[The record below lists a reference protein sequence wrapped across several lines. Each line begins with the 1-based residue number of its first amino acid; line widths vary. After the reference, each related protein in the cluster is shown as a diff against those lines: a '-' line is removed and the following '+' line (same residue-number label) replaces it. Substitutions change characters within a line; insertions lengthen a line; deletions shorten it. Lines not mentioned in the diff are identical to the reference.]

1 MSERSEPTS
10 KHSREQTGRRGG
22 ARRFRDPW
30 GVPHLRAGDP
40 LALAAAQGRVTAYDR
55 AWQIEVERHR
65 AQGTSAAF
73 LGVDALDWDRFARQV
88 RLDDTARRC
97 HAALDPAT
105 AEWVSAYVAGVND
118 GLAAGA
124 ARAPEF
130 AATGLT
136 PGRWEPWTPLG
147 VWLGHHILF
156 AGFPGKLWR
165 EHVAQRLGP
174 EAVDVF
180 ATDGPSVAGSN
191 GWLLAAERTG
201 TGAALLAGD
210 PHRFFEDPGVYQQI
224 RLACP
229 EYDVVGL
236 AVPGVPGIAHFGH
249 AGAVAWAITNAMADY
264 QDLYAE
270 RLRRDGDQVQAL
282 GPDGWRLAHSHLE
295 TIEVAGA
302 DPVEVEVVET
312 DRGPVIVGGPDDE
325 TAISL
330 RYPPRVRAELG
341 FATLPELL
349 RARTVTDVDHALR
362 HWVEPVNVV
371 QAADTAGGLLHR
383 AAGAVPVRH
392 PDNGRR
398 VVPGWDAEHAWQGWY
413 APMPRATVVGRAVMA
428 NERGLAAPLGV
439 EFAPPHRARRIAE
452 LLDAGHDW
460 TADGLAEVHTDT
472 YLGSAEPLLAV
483 LEGLTGLD
491 PATAALRER
500 LRRWDRRMAAD
511 STDAARFAALRAA
524 VVRRIAAHPALA
536 ALAEPPA
543 YPEVFAP
550 WLALT
555 PRVGYA
561 LEHLLGAASLPG
573 VDVAALVRAAAD
585 EVAGAAEDPVR
596 WGDLHRLAAWRAL
609 PDPDAGPGPRL
620 DGDHDCVLATSSVPG
635 VTHWCFRGP
644 TARFAWDLAR
654 REDSRWVV
662 PLGTCGVPADA
673 HHDDQN
679 DAWLSG
685 ELLPVITD
693 WDQLAE
699 ERDAHDR
706 NADRPPPGMRQAAAD
721 LGGVSAGRTPG

>member
-1 MSERSEPTS
+1 MST
-10 KHSREQTGRRGG
+10 
-22 ARRFRDPW
+22 RRFRDPW
-30 GVPHLRAGDP
+30 GVPHLRADDP

-65 AQGTSAAF
+65 AKGTSAAF
-73 LGVDALDWDRFARQV
+73 LGADALGWDRFVRQV

-105 AEWVSAYVAGVND
+105 AEWVGAYVDGVNA

-124 ARAPEF
+124 DRSPEF
-130 AATGLT
+130 ATTGLR
-136 PGRWEPWTPLG
+136 PGRWEPWTPLA

-165 EHVAQRLGP
+165 EHVAQQLGP
-174 EAVDVF
+174 DAVDLF
-180 ATDGPSVAGSN
+180 ATDGPAVAGSN
-191 GWLLAAERTG
+191 GWLLAAGRTG

-210 PHRFFEDPGVYQQI
+210 PHRFLEDPGVYQQI

-249 AGAVAWAITNAMADY
+249 TGAVAWAITNAMADY
-264 QDLYAE
+264 QDVYAE
-270 RLRRDGDQVQAL
+270 RLRRDGPRVQAL
-282 GPDGWRLAHSHLE
+282 GPDGWRPVHRHVE

-312 DRGPVIVGGPDDE
+312 DRGPVIAGGPDDG
-325 TAISL
+325 TAVSL
-330 RYPPRVRAELG
+330 RYPPRVRGDLG

-349 RARTVTDVDHALR
+349 RARTVADVDHALR

-383 AAGAVPVRH
+383 VAGAVPVRH
-392 PDNGRR
+392 VENGRR
-398 VVPGWDAEHAWQGWY
+398 VVPGWDAAHAWRGWH
-413 APMPRATVVGRAVMA
+413 APMPRAEVVGRAVMA
-428 NERGLAAPLGV
+428 NERGLAAPFGV
-439 EFAPPHRARRIAE
+439 EFAPPHRAHRIAE
-452 LLDAGHDW
+452 LLDARSAW
-460 TADGLAEVHTDT
+460 TADGMASVHTDT
-472 YLGSAEPLLAV
+472 YLGAAGPLLAV
-483 LEGLTGLD
+483 LAESTGLG
-491 PATAALRER
+491 PAAAALRER
-500 LRRWDRRMAAD
+500 LLRWDRRMAAD
-511 STDAARFAALRAA
+511 STDAAAYAILRAA
-524 VVRRIAAHPALA
+524 VVRRIATHPALA

-561 LEHLLGAASLPG
+561 LEHLLGGTLPG
-573 VDVAALVRAAAD
+573 VDITALVRAAAE
-585 EVAGAAEDPVR
+585 EVADATAEPAP
-596 WGDLHRLAAWRAL
+596 WGDLHRLASWRAL

-644 TARFAWDLAR
+644 AARFVWDLAHR
-654 REDSRWVV
+654 ADSRWVV
-662 PLGTCGVPADA
+662 PLGACGVPGDP
-673 HHDDQN
+673 HHDDQSV
-679 DAWLSG
+679 AWLAG
-685 ELLPVITD
+685 QLLPVVTD
-693 WDQLAE
+693 WDRLVE
-699 ERDAHDR
+699 EPDEH
-706 NADRPPPGMRQAAAD
+706 
-721 LGGVSAGRTPG
+721 